1 MASAIENEFG
11 ISAELIEGH
20 NGIYEVAIDGNIVY
34 TNKEVCGQL
43 PENEQIIQQIR
54 DHRSALPQQDAMEN
68 VQDKDNSR
76 AGVEDA
82 SETLAAQAASSPG
95 SAESTGPDQCC
106 SGGRS
111 AGSADCCPASQDD
124 VAGGADSSGRSWG
137 SLTIFV
143 LVILMAV
150 GVGSYSVLKRSARK
164 TQAPKKPLIAS
175 TSQDKPAPS
184 TPAADLAT
192 AAAETQAPKKPPI
205 TSSSAVKAG
214 KSTKAAAADE
224 RPSKAAAV
232 SCGVTLK
239 SAESL
244 EKLAADKD
252 AVFVF
257 LSGENDQQAQAVSRR
272 VKAVVNKLSSR
283 GKKVAA
289 FTLNKDADG
298 YDQFAKQFSVQSLPC
313 VVVSGQGC
321 ESPKLTGDI
330 TEDRLIRAFV
340 EATVPVSS
348 CGPQSDS
355 SCCPQ

>member
-1 MASAIENEFG
+1 MAASLASAIENQFG
-11 ISAELIEGH
+11 ITAELSEGH

-106 SGGRS
+106 SVGRS
-111 AGSADCCPASQDD
+111 AGSAECCPAPPEN

-164 TQAPKKPLIAS
+164 
-175 TSQDKPAPS
+175 
-184 TPAADLAT
+184 
-192 AAAETQAPKKPPI
+192 TQAPKKPPI